1 MLSKEQGRMNSPTR
15 RVLKLRP
22 CMFALAFALGAMWV
36 TREAHAAEVCG
47 IGEITFRDGFEANAI
62 PAPVV
67 FADNAPLTLALD
79 AGQNGSTVVGP
90 TTTLSGTYSGPPGTG
105 ISARDRPAVRAG
117 NAWFIRNL
125 PLDVGAN
132 AITVTA
138 TTLAGATATQ
148 NLSITRDDAPA
159 ATARLSV
166 ETPERFA
173 PGSVRLRLDL
183 ASSLVVTRLRV
194 DFNGDG
200 TQDIDT
206 TNTAT
211 PLVFNY
217 ALPGLYSATAI
228 VDLQPGSPGT
238 PPNSFTR
245 STKVL
250 VQNTLE
256 TREDVCAVFGA
267 MRTRLVA
274 NDVPGALLALHPK
287 LRPDFQTL
295 WTSLGA
301 GLPGVASQLGLIVDG
316 TIGIGFA
323 ELLIARPVPGQPGEF
338 YGYRV
343 QFGRGRDGV
352 WRISSM

>member
-1 MLSKEQGRMNSPTR
+1 MNMLRNIFSKHIFPAVT
-15 RVLKLRP
+15 
-22 CMFALAFALGAMWV
+22 FAFAAMCGG
-36 TREAHAAEVCG
+36 RFAHAAEICG

-62 PAPVV
+62 PAPLV

-79 AGQNGSTVVGP
+79 AGQNGSAVVGP
-90 TTTLSGTYSGPPGTG
+90 TATLSGTFSGPPGTG
-105 ISARDRPAVRAG
+105 VSARDRPAARSG
-117 NAWFIRNL
+117 NRWFIHNV
-125 PLDVGAN
+125 PLDVGVN
-132 AITVTA
+132 SITVTA

-148 NLSITRDDAPA
+148 NLSITRDDTPA
-159 ATARLSV
+159 VVARLSV

-173 PGSVRLRLDL
+173 PGSTRLRLDL
-183 ASSLVVTRLRV
+183 ASTLVVTRLRV

-217 ALPGLYSATAI
+217 PLPGLYTATAT

-256 TREDVCAVFGA
+256 TRTDVCAVFGA
-267 MRTRLVA
+267 MRTRLIA
-274 NDVPGALLALHPK
+274 NDIAGAVLTLHP
-287 LRPDFQTL
+287 RIRADFQTL
-295 WTSLGA
+295 WTSLGV
-301 GLPGVASQLGLIVDG
+301 GLPGVASQLGTIIDG
-316 TIGIGFA
+316 TISLGFA
-323 ELLIARPVPGQPGEF
+323 ELLIARPVSGQPGEF
-338 YGYRV
+338 SGYRV
-343 QFGRGRDGV
+343 QFDRGRDGV
-352 WRISSM
+352 WRIGSM